1 MSGFPMQLAW
11 RRFVGLLRDLGYRPL
26 KSHRGSVR
34 QFFNP
39 TRSPN
44 VGSFH
49 EPHSG
54 DTLRKA
60 TLFHER
66 GYVAAADGNLS
77 VRFELVRAV
86 EPWIHYFDILAGN
99 ARFVTDPVAV
109 D

>member
-44 VGSFH
+44 LVSFH

-54 DTLRKA
+54 DTLHKA
-60 TLFHER
+60 TLYDSLR
-66 GYVAAADGNLS
+66 KLQLS
-77 VRFELVRAV
+77 PDEFVQLVGR
-86 EPWIHYFDILAGN
+86 
-99 ARFVTDPVAV
+99 R
-109 D
+109 

>member
-11 RRFVGLLRDLGYRPL
+11 RRFVGLLRDLAYRPL

-44 VGSFH
+44 PVSFH

-54 DTLRKA
+54 DTLHKA
-60 TLFHER
+60 TLYDSLRKLH
-66 GYVAAADGNLS
+66 LS
-77 VRFELVRAV
+77 PDE
-86 EPWIHYFDILAGN
+86 
-99 ARFVTDPVAV
+99 FVQLLWRR
-109 D
+109 